1 MSTDSNFLSKM
12 FKCFGG
18 SKKEFKNEIMEAPN
32 ELPIAYIDVENIG
45 VIEAE
50 LYPHIAPNTVNN
62 FIYLA
67 NNNFYDNLTFHRIVK
82 NFVIQGG
89 CPEGSGMGGPGYSIE
104 GEFNKNNFRN
114 DLKHTEGVLSMARS
128 QSKNSG
134 GSQFFIITKSAP
146 HLNGKYAGFGKVI
159 NGMDLVY
166 KIEDLGSKGTLFVI
180 KSIKIDTKG
189 ETYNE
194 PIKYK

>member
-1 MSTDSNFLSKM
+1 MSTDSNFFSKM
-12 FKCFGG
+12 FRYFGG
-18 SKKEFKNEIMEAPN
+18 SKKEFKNAIMEAPN

-89 CPEGSGMGGPGYSIE
+89 CPEARYGWTRL
-104 GEFNKNNFRN
+104 FNR
-114 DLKHTEGVLSMARS
+114 RR
-128 QSKNSG
+128 
-134 GSQFFIITKSAP
+134 I
-146 HLNGKYAGFGKVI
+146 
-159 NGMDLVY
+159 
-166 KIEDLGSKGTLFVI
+166 
-180 KSIKIDTKG
+180 
-189 ETYNE
+189 
-194 PIKYK
+194 